1 MYRVAKLFSFYYYFC
16 RILINYAEFIMETI
30 SRRKQYGWVAMDI
43 LIFVVLAF
51 VFMLFLSMPFSVLFI
66 KELGVTGSIGNV
78 PVLII
83 NEAIM
88 LVSVFLSAWIVLWL
102 RKCPLTSLGLS
113 VKGRGKDLL
122 AGMAFAAMLYA
133 VGFGISL
140 LSGAVE
146 VTGVNFQPATLLLSF
161 TFFLLVAIAEELA
174 VRGFILGRM
183 LDGGVNKYGALVI
196 SSLLFSLM
204 HIFNPN
210 FAFLPF
216 LNIFLAGLLLGA
228 SYIFT
233 RNLCFPITLHW
244 FWNWLQGPVLGY
256 EVSGNDFGT
265 SLLTLHVSQ
274 ANILNGGTFG
284 FEGSIICTVLMIAGT
299 LLIIRHYAK

>member
-1 MYRVAKLFSFYYYFC
+1 
-16 RILINYAEFIMETI
+16 
-30 SRRKQYGWVAMDI
+30 MDI
-43 LIFVVLAF
+43 FIFVVLAF
-51 VFMLFLSMPFSVLFI
+51 VFMLFLSMPFSVLFM
-66 KELGVTGSIGNV
+66 KELGVAESIGNV
-78 PVLII
+78 PILII

-102 RKCPLTSLGLS
+102 RKRPLTSLGLS
-113 VKGRGKDLL
+113 VEGRGKDLL

-146 VTGVNFQPATLLLSF
+146 VTGVNFQPASLLLSF

>member
-1 MYRVAKLFSFYYYFC
+1 
-16 RILINYAEFIMETI
+16 METM
-30 SRRKQYGWVAMDI
+30 SRKKQYGWVAIDI
-43 LIFVVLAF
+43 IIFVVLAF
-51 VFMLFLSMPFSVLFI
+51 VFMFFLSIPFSILFI
-66 KELGVTGSIGNV
+66 KEIGVASDVGNV
-78 PVLII
+78 PILVI

-102 RKCPLTSLGLS
+102 RKHPLTNLGLS
-113 VKGRGKDLL
+113 VKGWGKDLF
-122 AGMAFAAMLYA
+122 AGMAFAAMLYV

-140 LSGAVE
+140 LTGAVQ
-146 VTGVNFQPATLLLSF
+146 VTGVNFQPASLLLSF

-174 VRGFILGRM
+174 VRGFVLGRM
-183 LDGGVNKYGALVI
+183 LDGGVNKYWALVL

-228 SYIFT
+228 SYLFT

-256 EVSGNDFGT
+256 EVSGNNFGT
-265 SLLTLHVSQ
+265 SLLTLHWSQ

-284 FEGSIICTVLMIAGT
+284 FEGSIICTGLLIAGT
-299 LLIIRHYAK
+299 LLIIRHYVK

>member
-1 MYRVAKLFSFYYYFC
+1 
-16 RILINYAEFIMETI
+16 
-30 SRRKQYGWVAMDI
+30 MDI
-43 LIFVVLAF
+43 FIFVVLAF

-66 KELGVTGSIGNV
+66 KELGVAGSIGNV

-133 VGFGISL
+133 VEFGISL

-299 LLIIRHYAK
+299 LLIIRHYVK

>member
-1 MYRVAKLFSFYYYFC
+1 M
-16 RILINYAEFIMETI
+16 
-30 SRRKQYGWVAMDI
+30 SRKKQYGWVAIDI
-43 LIFVVLAF
+43 IIFVVLAF
-51 VFMLFLSMPFSVLFI
+51 VFMFFLSIPFSILFI
-66 KELGVTGSIGNV
+66 KEIGVASDIGNV
-78 PVLII
+78 PILVI

-102 RKCPLTSLGLS
+102 RKHPLTSLGLS
-113 VKGRGKDLL
+113 VKGRGKDLFT
-122 AGMAFAAMLYA
+122 GMAFAAMLYV

-140 LSGAVE
+140 LTGAVQ
-146 VTGVNFQPATLLLSF
+146 VTGVNFQPASLLLSF

-174 VRGFILGRM
+174 VRGFVLGRM
-183 LDGGVNKYGALVI
+183 LDGGVNKYWALVL

-228 SYIFT
+228 SYLFT

-256 EVSGNDFGT
+256 EVSGNNFGT
-265 SLLTLHVSQ
+265 SLLTLHWSQ

-284 FEGSIICTVLMIAGT
+284 FEGSIICTGLLIAGT
-299 LLIIRHYAK
+299 LLIIRHYVK

>member
-1 MYRVAKLFSFYYYFC
+1 MYRMAKLFSFYYYFC
-16 RILINYAEFIMETI
+16 RILINYPEFIMETM
-30 SRRKQYGWVAMDI
+30 STKKQYGWVAMDI
-43 LIFVVLAF
+43 FIFVILTF
-51 VFMLFLSMPFSVLFI
+51 VFMLFLSMPFSILFI
-66 KELGVTGSIGNV
+66 NEFRVEASIGNV

-83 NEAIM
+83 SEAIM

-102 RKCPLTSLGLS
+102 RKRPLTGLGLS
-113 VKGRGKDLL
+113 LKGHEKDLF
-122 AGMAFAAMLYA
+122 AGMLFAAMLYA

-140 LSGAVE
+140 LSGTVE
-146 VTGVNFQPATLLLSF
+146 VTGVNFQPASLLLTF
-161 TFFLLVAIAEELA
+161 AFFLLVAIAEELA

-183 LDGGVNKYGALVI
+183 LDGGVNKYWALVL

-228 SYIFT
+228 SYLFT

-265 SLLTLHVSQ
+265 SLLALHWSQ

-284 FEGSIICTVLMIAGT
+284 FEGSIICTVLLIAGT
-299 LLIIRHYAK
+299 FLIIRHYIK